1 MQVAN
6 RRKRHVRIAPDV
18 QATATG
24 LTPRRCESG
33 GNPSQFVR
41 HDPSLPLVVRADE
54 RRRVKAVPTEL
65 ARTQTAAWPWVR
77 AGVASSLNYAPD

>member
-33 GNPSQFVR
+33 GN
-41 HDPSLPLVVRADE
+41 DPSLPLVVRADE